1 MSVAPG
7 TSKKRLLLGYIIFL
21 FLFVFVI
28 GVLQFSIHAVE
39 VRAQRFRLLLK
50 QGVQTMATITA
61 KRVTTSGDIVAF
73 RYTVSDRTYTGK
85 SPVSPE
91 TFSTLV
97 VGHVTPVLYLP
108 QSPSQSELA
117 LSDVLRWAS
126 GLVQYWRILQ
136 IANGIAG
143 VLVLFRIT
151 RLRKQRKAQQ

>member
-1 MSVAPG
+1 MSVVSG
-7 TSKKRLLLGYIIFL
+7 SSKKRLLLGYIIFL
-21 FLFVFVI
+21 LLFIFVI
-28 GVLQFSIHAVE
+28 GVLQCAIHAVE
-39 VRAQRFRLLLK
+39 MRAQRFHLLLK
-50 QGVQTMATITA
+50 QGEQTMATITA
-61 KRVTTSGDIVAF
+61 KRVTTSGDLVTF

-108 QSPSQSELA
+108 QSPSQCELA
-117 LSDVLRWAS
+117 LSDVLTWAS

-136 IANGIAG
+136 IANGVAG

-151 RLRKQRKAQQ
+151 RLRKQLKALQ